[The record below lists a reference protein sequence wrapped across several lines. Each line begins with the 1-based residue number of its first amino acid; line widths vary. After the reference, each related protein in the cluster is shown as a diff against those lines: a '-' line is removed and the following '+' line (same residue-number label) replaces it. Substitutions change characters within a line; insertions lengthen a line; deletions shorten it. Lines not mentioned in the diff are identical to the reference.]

1 MTTEDAALSAL
12 RTEWPTKEW
21 SWDNR
26 MSVVTSAVSGP
37 HIDAARAVVEK
48 ALPQVFDGT
57 NLVSAPDT
65 LRQIITATG
74 GLRGSQLAFADGNA
88 FGLWWPWGGGGT
100 VSLRV
105 GLIGAAKDEALAT
118 RLRDLFAVSLG
129 R

>member
-21 SWDNR
+21 SWDGR

-37 HIDAARAVVEK
+37 HIALARAIVEK

-57 NLVSAPDT
+57 NLASAPDA
-65 LRQIITATG
+65 LRAIITASG
-74 GLRGSQLAFADGNA
+74 GLRGNQLAFADGTA

-100 VSLRV
+100 VSLRI
-105 GLIGAAKDEALAT
+105 GLVGAAKDEALTT
-118 RLRDLFAVSLG
+118 RLRDLFGVSLS